1 MNKKIEIP
9 ACSSCQS
16 RVYSIFNETKESELN
31 ALSANKCG
39 NLYKKGQVIY
49 YEGNKPLGL
58 FCINKGKVKVYK
70 TNSEGKEQIL
80 RLAKDGDVIGY
91 ASLMNG
97 ELYSSSASVLE
108 DAMICYVPKNVFLN
122 LVQSNSS
129 LSLRVIQLLSHDM
142 NYAETRIAN
151 TAYNSV
157 RERLAETLLMLKEFS
172 GYESDQTTL
181 KTALSR
187 EDLANMVGTATETV
201 IRLLSE
207 FNHEKMI
214 SIEGR
219 KIKILDYP
227 SLMQAANIAD

>member
-9 ACSSCQS
+9 ACMSCQS
-16 RVYSIFNETKESELN
+16 RVNSIFSDVKEAELH

-39 NLYKKGQVIY
+39 NIYKKGQVIY

-58 FCINKGKVKVYK
+58 FCINQGRVKIYK
-70 TNSEGKEQIL
+70 TNPEGKEQIL

-91 ASLMNG
+91 ASLVSG
-97 ELYSSSASVLE
+97 EMYSSSAAVLE
-108 DAMICYVPKNVFLN
+108 DATICYIPKNVFLGLIQTN
-122 LVQSNSS
+122 SN
-129 LSLRVIQLLSHDM
+129 LSLKMIQLLSHDAKM
-142 NYAETRIAN
+142 AETRIAN

-172 GYESDQTTL
+172 GYEADQATL
-181 KTALSR
+181 KTSLSR

-214 SIEGR
+214 LLEGR
-219 KIKILDYP
+219 KIKILNHGA
-227 SLMQAANIAD
+227 LMGAANLCD

>member
-1 MNKKIEIP
+1 MNKKTEIP

-16 RVYSIFNETKESELN
+16 RVYSIFNDAKEAELN
-31 ALSANKCG
+31 VLSGNKCG

-91 ASLMNG
+91 GSLMNG
-97 ELYSSSASVLE
+97 DLYSSSASVLE
-108 DAMICYVPKNVFLN
+108 DATICYVPKNVFLN
-122 LVQSNSS
+122 LVQSNTN
-129 LSLRVIQLLSHDM
+129 LSLRLIQLLSHDM
-142 NYAETRIAN
+142 NDAEIRIAN

-172 GYESDQTTL
+172 GYESDQATL

-214 SIEGR
+214 SIDGR
-219 KIKILDYP
+219 KIKILDHH
-227 SLMQAANIAD
+227 SLLQAANISD